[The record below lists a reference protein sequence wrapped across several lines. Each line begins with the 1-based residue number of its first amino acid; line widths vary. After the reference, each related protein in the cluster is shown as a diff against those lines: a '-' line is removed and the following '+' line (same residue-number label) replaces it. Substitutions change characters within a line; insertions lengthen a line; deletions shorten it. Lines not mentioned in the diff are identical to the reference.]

1 MQNGTML
8 QYFHWYY
15 PQGGSLWEKLESGIH
30 CCHKAAHQACLQVYV
45 DIVVNTS
52 QAPVNSNEFV

>member
-1 MQNGTML
+1 ML